1 MEEKILTP
9 KSGFPMLFLA
19 LFMTLGSI
27 AGIVCDAIA
36 HENEVISTIIFV
48 VILILCFLILIS
60 TLFIFS
66 GLKLLSPNEALV
78 FVLFGK
84 YYGTVKKEGYYFVN
98 PFVSAVKPKNT
109 AEQHAADLAAMKA
122 GQLVISSNK
131 VSLKATTLNNRKQKI
146 NDKLGNPLEIGVMV
160 IWKVVNPTL
169 ALFAVDDYRSYVSI
183 QADSVLR
190 NVIRNYAYDVAETEG
205 ELTLRSSS
213 TEIADILKDELQE
226 KIHEAGLEALEVK
239 IIDMAYAPEIAASML
254 QRQQAAALL
263 DAKKLIVEGAVGMV
277 KMALDSLETEGVV
290 NLDEERKAT
299 MVSNLLVVLCGS
311 KDTQPIVNTGSLY

>member
-19 LFMTLGSI
+19 LFLILGSI
-27 AGIVCDAIA
+27 AGMICDGIACANGVIPIIV
-36 HENEVISTIIFV
+36 FV
-48 VILILCFLILIS
+48 PVLVLCFFTLIGTI
-60 TLFIFS
+60 FIFP

-98 PFVSAVKPKNT
+98 PFVVAVRPKNT
-109 AEQHAADLAAMKA
+109 AAQQEADLAAMKA
-122 GQLVISSNK
+122 GQLVIPSSK

-160 IWKVVNPTL
+160 IWRVVNPTL

-190 NVIRNYAYDVAETEG
+190 NVIRNYAYDVAETED

-213 TEIADILKDELQE
+213 TEIADILRDELQE
-226 KIHEAGLEALEVK
+226 NISEAGLEALEVK

-299 MVSNLLVVLCGS
+299 MVSNLLVVLCGN